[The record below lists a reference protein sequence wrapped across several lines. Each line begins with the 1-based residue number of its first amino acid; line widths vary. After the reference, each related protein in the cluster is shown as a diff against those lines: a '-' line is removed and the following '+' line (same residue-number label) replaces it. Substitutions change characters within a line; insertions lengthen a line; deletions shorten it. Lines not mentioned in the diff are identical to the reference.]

1 MRQGARRKFV
11 VHTVAL
17 ALMLGSAGAMYWTAQ
32 AGQRGLT
39 IGLLGLFALANA
51 LILAPPQ
58 GV

>member
-1 MRQGARRKFV
+1 MRQSARRKFV

-32 AGQRGLT
+32 AGQQGLT

-51 LILAPPQ
+51 LILAPP
-58 GV
+58 